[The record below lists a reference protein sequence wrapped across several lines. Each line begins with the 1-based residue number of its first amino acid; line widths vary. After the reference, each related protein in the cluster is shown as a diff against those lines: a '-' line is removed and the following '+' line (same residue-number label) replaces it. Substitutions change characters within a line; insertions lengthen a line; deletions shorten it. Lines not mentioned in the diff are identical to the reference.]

1 MEELYKYT
9 KLSKD
14 IINIIN
20 KYLDYSDKNIQ
31 RLLNKCKT
39 NISLKFKDITL
50 LDALLI
56 AVKMGFSGFYY
67 RLTESTR
74 NITNKFKKE
83 INEKVEIQERKE
95 FIKIFFKFSKE
106 NTTTFHMDNLGIFEY
121 VFD

>member
-9 KLSKD
+9 KLSRD

-20 KYLDYSDKNIQ
+20 KYLDYSDVNIQ
-31 RLLNKCKT
+31 RLVNKCKT

-56 AVKMGFSGFYY
+56 AVKRGFSGFYY
-67 RLTESTR
+67 KITESTH
-74 NITNKFKKE
+74 NITNRFKKE
-83 INEKVEIQERKE
+83 KTDKIEISEGGG
-95 FIKIFFKFSKE
+95 FIKFKFSKE
-106 NTTTFHMDNLGIFEY
+106 NTSTIHIDNLEIFNY